1 LRPLAALLR
10 CMAAALALIA
20 VLALGAC
27 GSSDPPKKA
36 DPRGVAGPSEV
47 SLEPV
52 STRTAN
58 PFTPPVGKDRK
69 KIKPPKAAV
78 SAGPATYTG
87 NLPGLYGGTR
97 NASTCDSGRLVSYL
111 EATPS
116 KAAAWAG
123 AIGIRTTEIR
133 GFVSRLTAVVL
144 RTDTRVTNHGF
155 VGGVANPI
163 PALLQAGTAVLVD
176 RYGMPRVKCYCGNPL
191 TEAVQLTQPTY
202 VGRPWD
208 GFEPGNITIINSSTT
223 IIQNFRLY
231 DPATDSIFRRPI
243 GTDGTDDGPYLNQ
256 QTAPPTVTTPAQPP
270 PPPPPPPDAPQP
282 PPPPPPPPP
291 PTVPSENPAASFSPV
306 AGHRGDQYTLSASG
320 FAPNTTLSV
329 ELTRPDGVL
338 EHYSINTDSSG
349 SGSFSFEPTG
359 SATPLGT
366 YTAVVRNPATGAA
379 TQASTSVS

>member
-1 LRPLAALLR
+1 
-10 CMAAALALIA
+10 MAAALALVA
-20 VLALGAC
+20 ALALGAC
-27 GSSDPPKKA
+27 GSSSSPKKEA
-36 DPRGVAGPSEV
+36 TRGVAGPSEV

-69 KIKPPKAAV
+69 RIKPPKAAV
-78 SAGPATYTG
+78 GAGPATYSG

-97 NASTCDSGRLVSYL
+97 NASTCDAGRLVSYL
-111 EATPS
+111 EANPS

-123 AIGIRTTEIR
+123 ALAIRPSEIR
-133 GFVSRLTAVVL
+133 SFVFKLTAVVL

-176 RYGMPRVKCYCGNPL
+176 RYGMPKVKCYCGNPL
-191 TEAVQLTQPTY
+191 TEALQLTQPTY
-202 VGRPWD
+202 VGTPWD
-208 GFEPGNITIINSSTT
+208 GFEPGHITIINSSTT

-231 DPATDSIFRRPI
+231 DPASDSIFRRPAA
-243 GTDGTDDGPYLNQ
+243 TDGTDDGPYLNQ
-256 QTAPPTVTTPAQPP
+256 QTAPTVTTPAQPP
-270 PPPPPPPDAPQP
+270 PPPPEAPL
-282 PPPPPPPPP
+282 PPPPPPP
-291 PTVPSENPAASFSPV
+291 PTAPSENPSASFSPV
-306 AGHRGDQYTLSASG
+306 SGHRGDQYTLSASG

-349 SGSFSFEPTG
+349 SGSFGFQPTG

-366 YTAVVRNPATGAA
+366 YTAVVRNPATGAQ